1 MSYLSTIESNPK
13 VRIWM
18 VITAIAG
25 TLLFVA
31 SDSWTRYTRILL
43 CSEASMGTPAPQ
55 IDPTSPTGY
64 EMGMRN
70 VILPPVGT
78 DGLHWIMHTQK
89 LLQDGGWRIR
99 FTDNDN
105 VPDGREIHWS
115 HGFIWW
121 LIALGKIHSAITG
134 LPLAA
139 SVEAVSPY
147 ANTLIFV
154 AMIAV
159 LPWILFRRF
168 GPIAASGFAIS
179 LGTIYTFY
187 EFFMI
192 GNADHHGIAAAGA
205 LMCGLL
211 LALGGAGWVVSEQ
224 IVDPQPS
231 RSKQKLPPK
240 AFEYAIEPQ
249 AARWYFIGSAI
260 AGSVSLWVSAA
271 TAVPTFFGIGLGALI
286 SVLIFGRKQFPDEPG
301 YEHSLWR
308 WWGITGC
315 CGSLFFYLLEYFPSH
330 MGMRLEVNH
339 PLYALA
345 WLGGGEILSRL
356 ARWRVEGVKPWETR
370 SPRHNGEPTANLR
383 SMLSLL
389 ASLLAVLML
398 PMLIK
403 LYPEKYFW
411 VADDFLWKF
420 HQDYIHEFKTV
431 FAWAQSRSTIQSI
444 LNVCL
449 FPVLGIVAFRLLFVS
464 ELGRSWKGGL
474 TLIMFPAVLVTFMG
488 VYQIRWLGISNAL
501 WLPAIPTFLAC
512 VFRSG
517 FQHRFEFWEK
527 IVAGV
532 VACLVFLMFPQ
543 SSFYQT
549 YNRIMRPFELSMED
563 GFGIY
568 IRDISHALRRA
579 SPDRE
584 LVVVSGPTTTT
595 HMMYFGGMKG
605 IGTLYWENVPGLKA
619 TASIYAA
626 RTEPESRALV
636 ERHRVSHIA
645 IYASDAFAYE
655 YTRLLRGMPFGAT
668 PTDAF
673 IPSMITNLSSPRWLK
688 PLHIKP
694 PSQFEGEWV
703 VMLDVRLDQ
712 TESEAHFGVGEY
724 LQNKGDL
731 EGALNE
737 FQRALELDPNHREF
751 AFRFGALYLIC
762 GGDKQAK
769 AAFEKGLVDRSPE
782 EVTDLCG
789 QLALNCFAANR
800 HAQAEYLLRRALQAS
815 PGQAA
820 ASNALAWLLA
830 TSYDEKVR
838 NPGEALTLAEGNTGT
853 PNKVTYLQTL
863 AAAQAASEKFPEA
876 IATIKQAIEFLS
888 ANPLSP
894 GTPELSILIS
904 NLRNYEAGQPIRT
917 GG

>member
-1 MSYLSTIESNPK
+1 MSLLSTIESSPK
-13 VRIWM
+13 ARLGM
-18 VITAIAG
+18 VITAIVG

-31 SDSWTRYTRILL
+31 SDSWTRYTRILS
-43 CSEASMGTPAPQ
+43 CSEASMGTPSPQ

-64 EMGMRN
+64 ELGMRN
-70 VILPPVGT
+70 LILPPVGT

-89 LLQDGGWRIR
+89 LLHDGGWRIR
-99 FTDNDN
+99 YTDNDN

-121 LIALGKIHSAITG
+121 LMILGKIHSAITG
-134 LPLAA
+134 LPLPA

-154 AMIAV
+154 AMIAG

-211 LALGGAGWVVSEQ
+211 LAIGGAGWVASE
-224 IVDPQPS
+224 DPEEPKPS
-231 RSKQKLPPK
+231 KSKQTLAAK
-240 AFEYAIEPQ
+240 AFEYLIEPQ
-249 AARWYFIGSAI
+249 AARRYFIGSAI

-271 TAVPTFFGIGLGALI
+271 TAVPTFFGIGLGALT
-286 SVLIFGRKQFPDEPG
+286 SVLIFGRKQSPDEPG
-301 YEHSLWR
+301 YEPSLWR

-356 ARWRVEGVKPWETR
+356 AGWRVQGIKPWQGT
-370 SPRHNGEPTANLR
+370 GAL
-383 SMLSLL
+383 LSLI
-389 ASLLAVLML
+389 ASILAVLVL
-398 PMLIK
+398 PALIK
-403 LYPEKYFW
+403 LYPERFFW

-431 FAWAQSRSTIQSI
+431 FAWAQSRATIQSI

-449 FPVLGIVAFRLLFVS
+449 FPVMGIVAFRLLFVS
-464 ELGRSWKGGL
+464 ELGRSWKGVL
-474 TLIMFPAVLVTFMG
+474 TLIMFPAILVTCMG

-501 WLPAIPTFLAC
+501 WLPAIPTFLSC

-517 FQHRFEFWEK
+517 FKHRFAMWEK
-527 IVAGV
+527 IIAGV

-543 SSFYQT
+543 SSFVQT
-549 YNRIMRPFELSMED
+549 YARITRPFELNLED
-563 GFGIY
+563 GFGIF

-579 SPDRE
+579 SPERE

-645 IYASDAFAYE
+645 IYASDAFAFE
-655 YTRLLRGMPFGAT
+655 YTRLLRGLPFGAT
-668 PTDAF
+668 PNDAF

-688 PLHIKP
+688 PLNIKP
-694 PSQFEGEWV
+694 PTQFEGEWV
-703 VMLDVRLDQ
+703 VMLDVRLNQ
-712 TESEAHFGVGEY
+712 TEADAHFGVAEY
-724 LQNKGDL
+724 LQNKGDPQ
-731 EGALNE
+731 GALNE
-737 FQRALELDPNHREF
+737 FQRALDLDPNHRE
-751 AFRFGALYLIC
+751 AAYRLGALLLLA
-762 GGDKQAK
+762 GGGEQAN
-769 AAFEKGLVDRSPE
+769 AIFEKGLADRSSE
-782 EVTDLCG
+782 EVTELCG
-789 QLALNCFAANR
+789 QLALNCFSANR
-800 HAQAEYLLRRALQAS
+800 HAQSAYLLRRALQTS

-820 ASNALAWLLA
+820 ATNALAWLLA
-830 TSYDEKVR
+830 TSYDDKVR

-876 IATIKQAIEFLS
+876 VATIKQAIEFAS
-888 ANPLSP
+888 TNPQSP
-894 GTPELSILIS
+894 GNPEVNVLTG